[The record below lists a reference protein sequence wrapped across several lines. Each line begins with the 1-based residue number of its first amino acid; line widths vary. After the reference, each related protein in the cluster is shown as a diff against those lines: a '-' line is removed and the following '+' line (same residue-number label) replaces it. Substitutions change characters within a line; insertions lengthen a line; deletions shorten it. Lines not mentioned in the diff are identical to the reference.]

1 MNSLRVDEFFVW
13 SSYGTGMGGTIGM
26 GKARSCRHL
35 GSHAFPGVWWA
46 PRARCFS
53 RLYNPLY
60 PIFSVHF
67 LSPPIH
73 RSSHLHEYGGRQG
86 LFGTTWSQYQLYP
99 RHTGV
104 YSPLLPPWVKVF
116 SCISQKL
123 VVIGGTVETARRAS
137 ISAWNGF
144 VDCSYLL
151 LRRYCWLKRGR

>member
-1 MNSLRVDEFFVW
+1 MGFSCGLLTERAWEGRSGWVKRAVAAIWARMSFRVFGGRLVRDVPAAYIIPFTP
-13 SSYGTGMGGTIGM
+13 SSACI
-26 GKARSCRHL
+26 
-35 GSHAFPGVWWA
+35 
-46 PRARCFS
+46 
-53 RLYNPLY
+53 
-60 PIFSVHF
+60 F

-86 LFGTTWSQYQLYP
+86 LFGTTWSQHQFYP
-99 RHTGV
+99 RHTSV

-144 VDCSYLL
+144 VDCSYLF
-151 LRRYCWLKRGR
+151 LRRYG